1 MATIVAVAAQQYIVY
16 LYNVLLELEVARKT
30 TLTTEKEQG
39 YFIHMH
45 VCIDFFLKTPL
56 TYVCI
61 IKKGRGP
68 QSLSRHPKDGQV
80 LRER

>member
-45 VCIDFFLKTPL
+45 VCIDFLKNPPL
-56 TYVCI
+56 MYVC